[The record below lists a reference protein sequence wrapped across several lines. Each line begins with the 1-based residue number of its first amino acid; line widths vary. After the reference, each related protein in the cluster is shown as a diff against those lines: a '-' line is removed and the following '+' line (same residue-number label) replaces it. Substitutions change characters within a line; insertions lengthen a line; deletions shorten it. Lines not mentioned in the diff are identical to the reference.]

1 VVYQPVGCD
10 ACRGTGF
17 KGRCGVFECVRID
30 AELAKAISDNANEEE
45 IRRLIRAKGISS
57 LTAEALKKVID
68 GVTSLDEALSVRW
81 A

>member
-1 VVYQPVGCD
+1 
-10 ACRGTGF
+10 
-17 KGRCGVFECVRID
+17 
-30 AELAKAISDNANEEE
+30 LAKAISDNANEED

-57 LTAEALKKVID
+57 LTTEALKKVID

>member
-30 AELAKAISDNANEEE
+30 EDLAKAISDNANEEE